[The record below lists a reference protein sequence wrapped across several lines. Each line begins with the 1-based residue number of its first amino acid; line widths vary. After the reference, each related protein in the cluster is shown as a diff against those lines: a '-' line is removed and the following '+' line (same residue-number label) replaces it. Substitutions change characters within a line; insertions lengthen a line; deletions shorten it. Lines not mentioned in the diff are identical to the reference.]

1 MEKKS
6 AQLREYAIIVLSPE
20 VGGQQCLEELLKID
34 SGVKVLV
41 ASGYAGDTSSRQTI
55 EKGAKGFISKPFRV
69 KNLLSDVRKIL
80 DSQ

>member
-1 MEKKS
+1 M
-6 AQLREYAIIVLSPE
+6 LSPE
-20 VGGQQCLEELLKID
+20 IGVQQCLEELLKIEPEA
-34 SGVKVLV
+34 KVLV
-41 ASGYAGDTSSRQTI
+41 ASGYAGDTSSRQTT